1 MQTLTSRYGEAMTLY
16 KVKGLASG
24 GPGEP
29 PQRIQEECIDAL
41 SAGDAMVLARRPGF
55 VPVSAARDW
64 RPSAWTQGQPLDVSL
79 FTQELLSLLKAGL
92 TLNESLET
100 LEAKEIQP
108 GIRQLLAQL
117 CASVR
122 EGSAFSQAL
131 VQQRAIFGDIY
142 VATVQAS
149 ERTGDLVPAL
159 QRYLTYRR
167 QLDALQ
173 RKIVSAAIY
182 PLMLI
187 LAGVSVML
195 FMLLYLVPRFSLV
208 YGDLGSK
215 HLPLAS
221 RLLLEW
227 GQLLHAHYALVL
239 TALAGLVALAGWAA
253 LQPEWRTRLAQYAWR
268 VRGLGYWLRLMHLSR
283 FYRAISMLLQSGLP
297 LPTALRM
304 TESLLHPALRPGL
317 QPALATIE
325 EGQSLSVALQQEQLL
340 TTVAERLVSAGERSG
355 NLAEM
360 LEHAADFHDEE
371 TSLWVER
378 FTKVFEPILMLLI
391 GLFIGG
397 IVVLMYLPIFDL
409 AGSWQQ
415 P

>member
-1 MQTLTSRYGEAMTLY
+1 MTLFR
-16 KVKGLASG
+16 VKGLASG
-24 GPGEP
+24 GAPGEIW
-29 PQRIQEECIDAL
+29 RELQEEQVEAHSATEAMAL
-41 SAGDAMVLARRPGF
+41 AHRPGF
-55 VPVSAARDW
+55 VPISAVRDW
-64 RPSAWTQGQPLDVSL
+64 TVVTWTRPRPLDVSL

-108 GIRQLLAQL
+108 TVQQLLRQL
-117 CASVR
+117 CSSVR
-122 EGSAFSQAL
+122 EGRSFSQAL
-131 VQQRAIFGDIY
+131 QQHSAVFGEIY

-149 ERTGDLVPAL
+149 ERTGDLIPAL
-159 QRYLTYRR
+159 KRYLTYRR

-173 RKIVSAAIY
+173 RKVVSAAIY

-187 LAGVSVML
+187 LSGLGVML
-195 FMLLYLVPRFSLV
+195 FMLLYLVPRFSMV
-208 YGDLGSK
+208 YGNLGNK
-215 HLPLAS
+215 HLPMAS

-227 GQLLHAHYALVL
+227 GQLLHTHQALVL
-239 TALAGLVALAGWAA
+239 TLLATLTSLAAWGA
-253 LQPEWRTRLAQYAWR
+253 LQPAWRARVSMYAWR
-268 VRGLGYWLRLMHLSR
+268 VRGLGHWLRLMHLSR

-325 EGQSLSVALQQEQLL
+325 EGQSLSTALHREKLL

-378 FTKVFEPILMLLI
+378 FTKVFEPILMLMI

>member
-1 MQTLTSRYGEAMTLY
+1 MEERVEADS
-16 KVKGLASG
+16 LA
-24 GPGEP
+24 
-29 PQRIQEECIDAL
+29 QAL
-41 SAGDAMVLARRPGF
+41 ALARRPDF
-55 VPVSAARDW
+55 IPVGARRDW
-64 RPSAWTQGQPLDVSL
+64 AQLSWGRAPTLNVSL
-79 FTQELLSLLKAGL
+79 FTQELLSLLEAGL

-100 LEAKEIQP
+100 LQAKETQP
-108 GIRQLLAQL
+108 VIRQLLAQL
-117 CASVR
+117 CNSVQ
-122 EGSAFSQAL
+122 EGGSFSQAL
-131 VQQRAIFGDIY
+131 ARHHDLFGDIY
-142 VATVQAS
+142 IATARAS
-149 ERTGDLVPAL
+149 ERTGDLIPAL
-159 QRYLTYRR
+159 QRYLAYRR
-167 QLDALQ
+167 QLDALRQ
-173 RKIVSAAIY
+173 KIVSAAIY

-187 LAGVSVML
+187 LAGLGVML

-239 TALAGLVALAGWAA
+239 AGLTGLVMLAGWAA
-253 LQPEWRTRLAQYAWR
+253 LQPTWRARASQYAWL

-409 AGSWQQ
+409 AGNWQQ